1 MIDSV
6 DRQILSILQSD
17 ARISNAEM
25 ARRLDLAPSG
35 VLERVRKLEARGVI
49 EGYEVRIA
57 PAAVDQE
64 LLAFVFV
71 RVDEQP
77 GERATAEQ
85 LAAIPEVLEVHHV
98 AGEDC
103 YLLKVR
109 AAGTDSLGR
118 LLQERFGAIP
128 TVRSTRSTIVLST
141 IKETLDLPLGLP
153 LDETEKAETGE
164 AEP

>member
-1 MIDSV
+1 MIDAT
-6 DRQILSILQSD
+6 DREILRIMQSD

-25 ARRLDLAPSG
+25 ARRLGLAASG

-49 EGYEVRIA
+49 RGYEVRIA
-57 PAAVDQE
+57 PAAVAKD

-71 RVDEQP
+71 KVEELP
-77 GERATAEQ
+77 GETVTAKE

-103 YLLKVR
+103 FLVKVR
-109 AAGTDSLGR
+109 TAGTESLGR
-118 LLQERFGAIP
+118 LLSERFGAIP

-141 IKETLDLPLGLP
+141 AKETMDLPI
-153 LDETEKAETGE
+153 DELVA
-164 AEP
+164 AP